1 MGSGVP
7 RHAGDPVIDG
17 ALETALRDAARRAT
31 LLVASDYDGVLSPIV
46 DDPSAAV
53 SHAPAVAALAGL
65 SECAGVHAVI
75 ISGRSR
81 QVLEE
86 LAGAP
91 ASVTLV
97 GNHGARAA
105 DQDSAAR
112 AASVAEAVTD
122 LARSFDGAVVELKP
136 LGAAFHY
143 RHVEDPGEAADAAR
157 EIGGRFGARTIEGK
171 MVVEIV
177 VGHGDKG
184 SAVAAMRERWSAD
197 VVVFFGDDVTDESV
211 FVTLGP
217 DDIGV
222 KVGPGPTAA
231 GYRVDDPVEVAGALE
246 ALLAE
251 LRSVSR

>member
-1 MGSGVP
+1 M
-7 RHAGDPVIDG
+7 IDA
-17 ALETALRDAARRAT
+17 ALEGALRDAAGHAP

-46 DDPSAAV
+46 DDPSAAAP
-53 SHAPAVAALAGL
+53 HAPAVAALAGIA
-65 SECAGVHAVI
+65 ECSGVNAVI

-81 QVLEE
+81 AVLEE

-97 GNHGARAA
+97 GNHGAQAA
-105 DQDSAAR
+105 DRETTSMAVA
-112 AASVAEAVTD
+112 VAEAVTD
-122 LARSFDGAVVELKP
+122 LARSFDGAVVEPKP

-143 RHVEDPGEAADAAR
+143 RHVSAPDDAAAAAR
-157 EIGGRFGARTIEGK
+157 EIGNRFGARIIEGK

-184 SAVAAMRERWSAD
+184 SAIAAMRERWEAD
-197 VVVFFGDDVTDESV
+197 SVVFFGDDVTDESV

-217 DDIGV
+217 DDVGV

-231 GYRVDDPVEVAGALE
+231 RYRVGDPAEVADALGLLLGAL
-246 ALLAE
+246 
-251 LRSVSR
+251 RSLS